1 VYEKEAFSTVFLP
14 EHIALCSNWNIR
26 VNRRLG
32 RATFLPSQV
41 TKAFAASLSS
51 LNVPPSDAR
60 LRAVNSIYTNSMN
73 PVHAGSGRAVA
84 WLQSASAEVWAK
96 FLLALVGLGLAF
108 GAALLSTAS
117 GEAGH
122 LWASVTLASLAL
134 LMAAFV
140 GLVTVPYLARRVALE
155 RLHQT
160 FHYEVTKAGVVY
172 VLVTLVIGIAALNTG
187 NNLLYIV
194 VAAMLAAILV
204 SGVVS
209 ALVLR
214 GLELEV
220 RLPEHVFA
228 ARPVVGRIVLRN
240 PRRFLPA
247 LSIRVVP
254 ARREKKI
261 RKQWKWERTT
271 FTFPLNRAPENQW
284 VRLRDW
290 RVQRVEATPPAP
302 GIFDGMVYFPYLP
315 PKAELPADLPLHF
328 ARRGRYRE
336 SSFGVATRFPF
347 AFLTKTREVALE
359 REILVYP
366 AVEPPD
372 ELFEI
377 LPLVRGEWESFVR
390 GRGSDLYR
398 IREYMPEDSARHVD
412 WKATAKSGSLKVRE
426 FSREDERK
434 LCIIFDNPAAGRI
447 SGQAYEQAVNLAAG
461 LAWHFSSQDAEVSFR
476 IPRHSHGT
484 DLHEFLAR
492 LAVIEPQPDL
502 RLEQGPQ
509 SGLPPGVPQADWLQE
524 DVLRE
529 IDLGST
535 GEYNI
540 VLTARPRGSLPTAL
554 WNCSYFI
561 FLGAEPQEYSRT
573 QATQGLPAL
582 PYMAR
587 R

>member
-1 VYEKEAFSTVFLP
+1 MLGSEQVDSVYDNPVES
-14 EHIALCSNWNIR
+14 S
-26 VNRRLG
+26 
-32 RATFLPSQV
+32 
-41 TKAFAASLSS
+41 AAS
-51 LNVPPSDAR
+51 N
-60 LRAVNSIYTNSMN
+60 
-73 PVHAGSGRAVA
+73 RAVA
-84 WLQSASAEVWAK
+84 WLQSASAEVWIK
-96 FLLALVGLGLAF
+96 FLLALVGLSLAF
-108 GAALLSTAS
+108 GAALFSTAL
-117 GEAGH
+117 GEAGN
-122 LWASVTLASLAL
+122 LWASVILASVAL

-155 RLHQT
+155 RLRET

-187 NNLLYIV
+187 NNLLYII

-214 GLELEV
+214 GLELDV

-228 ARPVVGRIVLRN
+228 GRPVVGRVVVRN

-247 LSIRVVP
+247 FSIRVVP

-261 RKQWKWERTT
+261 RKQWRWERTT
-271 FTFPLNRAPENQW
+271 FAFPLNRRPENQW

-290 RVQRVEATPPAP
+290 RVNRVRVAPSAP
-302 GIFDGMVYFPYLP
+302 GLFEGMAYFPYLP
-315 PKAELPADLPLHF
+315 PQAELPADLELRF
-328 ARRGRYRE
+328 ERRGRYCE
-336 SSFGVATRFPF
+336 SNFGVATRFPF
-347 AFLTKTREVALE
+347 AFLTKTRDVALQ
-359 REILVYP
+359 REVLVYP
-366 AVEPPD
+366 AIEPPD
-372 ELFEI
+372 ELYEI

-434 LCIIFDNPAAGRI
+434 LCIVFDNPAAGLI
-447 SGQAYEQAVNLAAG
+447 SEPAYERAVNLAAS
-461 LAWHFSSQDAEVSFR
+461 LAWHFSSQDAEVSFVV
-476 IPRHSHGT
+476 PGHGRST

-492 LAVIEPQPDL
+492 LAVIEPPED
-502 RLEQGPQ
+502 
-509 SGLPPGVPQADWLQE
+509 PQAGSGPRA

-529 IDLGST
+529 IGLGST

-554 WNCSYFI
+554 WNCSYFA
-561 FLGAEPQEYSRT
+561 FLGE
-573 QATQGLPAL
+573 
-582 PYMAR
+582 
-587 R
+587 

>member
-1 VYEKEAFSTVFLP
+1 M
-14 EHIALCSNWNIR
+14 
-26 VNRRLG
+26 G
-32 RATFLPSQV
+32 
-41 TKAFAASLSS
+41 
-51 LNVPPSDAR
+51 DAR
-60 LRAVNSIYTNSMN
+60 LREVNSAYSNSVN
-73 PVHAGSGRAVA
+73 PGPGGNGRAA
-84 WLQSASAEVWAK
+84 WLQSAGIEVWIK
-96 FLLALVGLGLAF
+96 FLLALAGLGLAF
-108 GAALLSTAS
+108 GAALFSTAW
-117 GEAGH
+117 GEAGQ
-122 LWASVTLASLAL
+122 LWASVILASMAL

-155 RLHQT
+155 RLRQT

-172 VLVTLVIGIAALNTG
+172 VLVTVVIGIAALNTG

-214 GLELEV
+214 RLELEV

-228 ARPVVGRIVLRN
+228 GRPVAGRVVLRN
-240 PRRFLPA
+240 PRRFLPSF
-247 LSIRVVP
+247 SIRVVP
-254 ARREKKI
+254 ARREKQKNI

-271 FTFPLNRAPENQW
+271 FTFPLNRPPENQW

-290 RVQRVEATPPAP
+290 RVRRVDMAPPAP
-302 GIFDGMVYFPYLP
+302 GIFEGMVYFPYLP
-315 PKAELPADLPLHF
+315 PKAELPADLQLRF
-328 ARRGRYRE
+328 DRRGRYCE

-347 AFLTKTREVALE
+347 AFLTKTRDVEMV

-372 ELFEI
+372 DLFEI

-434 LCIIFDNPAAGRI
+434 LCIVFDNPAAGLV
-447 SGQAYEQAVNLAAG
+447 SGQGYERAVNLAAS
-461 LAWHFSSQDAEVSFR
+461 LAWHFSSQDAEVSFVA
-476 IPRHSHGT
+476 PRHGRGA
-484 DLHEFLAR
+484 DVHEFLAR
-492 LAVIEPQPDL
+492 LAVIEPEAEP
-502 RLEQGPQ
+502 
-509 SGLPPGVPQADWLQE
+509 SLPTPALPVPRE
-524 DVLRE
+524 DVLRG
-529 IDLGST
+529 IDPGTT

-540 VLTARPRGSLPTAL
+540 VLTARPRGSLPTTL

-561 FLGAEPQEYSRT
+561 FIGDEVAS
-573 QATQGLPAL
+573 GV
-582 PYMAR
+582 
-587 R
+587 